1 MVQQKGCAS
10 SADSLKQT
18 DLEVSPLVAVLWG
31 DSVCDCRVANGDCHR
46 LVEVFGESFL
56 RKPPQSIQGH

>member
-1 MVQQKGCAS
+1 MVQQKECAAA
-10 SADSLKQT
+10 ADSQKQT

-31 DSVCDCRVANGDCHR
+31 DSVYDSRVANGDCDR

-56 RKPPQSIQGH
+56 RKPPQSIQSH